1 MKVKD
6 LMTKSPVCT
15 TPEQSLQDAARL
27 MKQNDCGSLPVQDAS
42 GRLLGMVTDRDIVVR
57 AVAEGRNSD
66 CTVKD
71 VMTKDPATV
80 GPDDD
85 LAKVEKLMADR
96 QVRRV
101 PVVDGSGKA
110 VGMVAQADLAR
121 ASNSHVSSS
130 DLAKVVE
137 QVSKPS

>member
-1 MKVKD
+1 MKVKE
-6 LMTKSPVCT
+6 LMTKTPTCIS
-15 TPEQSLQDAARL
+15 PEQPLREAARL

-42 GRLLGMVTDRDIVVR
+42 GRLLGMITDRDIVVR
-57 AVAEGRNSD
+57 AVAEGRNGD

-85 LAKVEKLMADR
+85 VSRVEQIMAER

-110 VGMVAQADLAR
+110 VGVVAQADLAR
-121 ASNSHVSSS
+121 ASDRNVSSA

-137 QVSKPS
+137 QVSRAG